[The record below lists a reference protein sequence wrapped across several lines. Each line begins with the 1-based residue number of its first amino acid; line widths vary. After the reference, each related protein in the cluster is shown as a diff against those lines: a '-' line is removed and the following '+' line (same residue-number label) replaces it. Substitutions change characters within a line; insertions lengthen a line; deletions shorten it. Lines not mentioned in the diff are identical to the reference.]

1 MILSEVKQYLSQRG
15 SASLSDIALHFDTNP
30 DALRGMLQKWISKG
44 KVRRQ
49 LADASCG
56 SSCNK
61 CDPATTEIYE
71 WVDSLPATS
80 TESGIKVDF
89 CNK

>member
-1 MILSEVKQYLSQRG
+1 MILSEIKQYLSQRG

-30 DALRGMLQKWISKG
+30 DALRGMLQKWINKG

-49 LADASCG
+49 SANALCG
-56 SSCNK
+56 SSCSK

-71 WVDSLPATS
+71 WVDPLQTTPA
-80 TESGIKVDF
+80 ESGIKVDF
-89 CNK
+89 CDK